1 MRRDYL
7 RLKEQYQENIQKVS
21 QLENEVAAYREQI
34 KKIVIRPVTDNAK
47 VLSDELAEV
56 RNQLQQ
62 KSLLLDKVKV
72 LLQRAAIKEKALLD
86 EVKTS

>member
-21 QLENEVAAYREQI
+21 QLENEVAAYKEQI